1 MPRDTLACLQAL
13 DWPIHFIHVNGD
25 RVLAAFLAGDDITEV
40 PEAFRD
46 TIAWTAQQLDA
57 NQRARNAWTCGAP
70 CRRVARFFRN
80 SVS

>member
-13 DWPIHFIHVNGD
+13 EWPIHFIHGNGD
-25 RVLAAFLAGDDITEV
+25 RVLAAVLAGDDITEV

-57 NQRARNAWTCGAP
+57 NQRARGMRGLAAHRAGALP
-70 CRRVARFFRN
+70 
-80 SVS
+80 VSSATR